1 VKIFVFLVA
10 ILVPTVLQA
19 QDRPRMASLAT
30 PTRVVAEPARAPSP
44 VNSSIKDV
52 LKTAEKAVNDE
63 DLDAFMECFSP
74 ERQAVLRRRF
84 GILFV
89 EHEMGME
96 VSDSHVLSCDGESGE
111 LAVKYTFRLSSE
123 NVDIVALISFKKSD
137 EGWKI
142 IGENIRSSRSD
153 APVAYTPPPARSG
166 VMSGCASGSCGPSI
180 EQLLEIGNSGCSGG
194 RCGVR

>member
-1 VKIFVFLVA
+1 
-10 ILVPTVLQA
+10 
-19 QDRPRMASLAT
+19 M
-30 PTRVVAEPARAPSP
+30 AEPARAPSP

-74 ERQAVLRRRF
+74 ERRAVLRRRF

-96 VSDSHVLSCDGESGE
+96 VVDSHVLNCDGDSGE
-111 LAVKYTFRLSSE
+111 LAVKYKSKLSSE
-123 NVDIVALISFKKSD
+123 TIDVVSLISFKNSD

-142 IGENIRSSRSD
+142 VGESIRSSRSD
-153 APVAYTPPPARSG
+153 APVPYSSPPAQAG

-180 EQLLEIGNSGCSGG
+180 EQLLRIGNPGCSGG